1 MVFSSSIFLFLFL
14 PLCLLF
20 YFLSPKKY
28 KNYVLLIF
36 SIIFYL
42 FGGPK
47 YLILLFTVVL
57 IDYIGAILIEK
68 TNKRKL
74 FLCITLCFNI
84 GILIFFKYT
93 GFFLNNI
100 NNIFNLNITVPKI
113 VLPIGISFYT
123 FQAMSYVIDVYRK
136 KVKLQKNF
144 FTLLLYVSLFPQL
157 VAGPIVR
164 YETI

>member
-1 MVFSSSIFLFLFL
+1 MVFSSSIFIFLFL

-68 TNKRKL
+68 TG
-74 FLCITLCFNI
+74 I
-84 GILIFFKYT
+84 GE
-93 GFFLNNI
+93 
-100 NNIFNLNITVPKI
+100 
-113 VLPIGISFYT
+113 
-123 FQAMSYVIDVYRK
+123 
-136 KVKLQKNF
+136 
-144 FTLLLYVSLFPQL
+144 LLEQF
-157 VAGPIVR
+157 
-164 YETI
+164 